1 MAITRL
7 GGANAITGTIPQGN
21 IANASLGAVTALPA
35 AISTG
40 KVLQI
45 QTHHFSS
52 AVNTTSTSFGDTG
65 ITKAI
70 TPSATSSKILVTVAL
85 KLATSNNSN
94 ERINTQILRGSTVV
108 ALNERTLLTNN
119 SATQAMVGYQFLD
132 SPSSSSELTY
142 KIQWRCI
149 NGITVKL
156 NDYEGTSSFSSLTLI
171 EIGA

>member
-1 MAITRL
+1 MALTKINNNTL
-7 GGANAITGTIPQGN
+7 
-21 IANASLGAVTALPA
+21 SAVTTLPS
-35 AISTG
+35 AIATG

-45 QTHHFSS
+45 QTHHFTS
-52 AVNTTSTSFGDTG
+52 AVNITSTSFGDTG

-85 KLATSNNSN
+85 SLKTTNTSN
-94 ERINTQILRGSTVV
+94 ERIMTRILRGSTVA
-108 ALNERTLLTNN
+108 ALNERTLLTEGGEVEGMF
-119 SATQAMVGYQFLD
+119 SYQFLD
-132 SPSSSSELTY
+132 TPNTTDATTY

-156 NDYEGTSSFSSLTLI
+156 NDYEGAGTFSSLTLM

>member
-1 MAITRL
+1 MAITRI
-7 GGANAITGTIPQGN
+7 GGANAITGTLPAAN
-21 IANASLGAVTALPA
+21 IDNTSIGSVTALPA
-35 AISTG
+35 GVGG

-85 KLATSNNSN
+85 KLATSTDSN

-108 ALNERTLLTNN
+108 ALNERTLLSND

-156 NDYEGTSSFSSLTLI
+156 NDYEGTGSFSSLTLM